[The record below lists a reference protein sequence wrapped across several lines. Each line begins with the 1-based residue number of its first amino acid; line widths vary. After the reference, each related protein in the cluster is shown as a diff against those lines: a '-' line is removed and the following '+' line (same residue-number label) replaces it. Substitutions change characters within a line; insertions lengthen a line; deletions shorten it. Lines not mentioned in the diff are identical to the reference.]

1 MTTVL
6 LIALGW
12 IVLALLVAG
21 FAVLVVKCPVSFG
34 AWEHEPFSPQ
44 PGRAGRSAP
53 AAGARGATRPTIIND
68 LARTG
73 ALQCPR
79 PAVSHSQPST
89 QNPLN

>member
-1 MTTVL
+1 MITVL

-12 IVLALLVAG
+12 LAAAFLV
-21 FAVLVVKCPVSFG
+21 FCLSQRAVKSPMSFG

-53 AAGARGATRPTIIND
+53 ADGARGATRPTIIND

-73 ALQCPR
+73 ALECPK
-79 PAVSHSQPST
+79 PKLETPNSEP
-89 QNPLN
+89 